1 MFKVALGSAYKAQAD
16 GVSQGFSMMREYLIA
31 GNWKMHGNTLS
42 IAALLEALL
51 SKMKRTPTA
60 PQTVVFPS
68 FPYLSLVA
76 ERLRGSPLAWGAQ
89 NLCQADPEGAFTGE
103 VSAAMLKE
111 FGCRY
116 VLVGHSERRTVYLER
131 DALIAQKL
139 KTALAASLKPILCI
153 GETLAEREE
162 GLTWSV
168 LKKQL
173 ATLEGLQDNHS
184 ALESLIIAYEPVWA
198 IGTGRSAT
206 PEQAQEVH
214 AQIRDTV
221 RFYAP
226 HLADRLQILYGGS
239 VKAEN
244 AVELLAM
251 PDIDGALVGGASL
264 KAEQF
269 IEIINACNS

>member
-1 MFKVALGSAYKAQAD
+1 
-16 GVSQGFSMMREYLIA
+16 MREYLIA
-31 GNWKMHGNTLS
+31 GNWKMYGDGTS

-51 SKMKRTPTA
+51 SKIKQTSTA
-60 PQTVVFPS
+60 PQTVVFPP

-76 ERLRGSPLAWGAQ
+76 ERLRGSPLTWGAQ

-103 VSAAMLKE
+103 VSASMLKE
-111 FGCRY
+111 FGCRF
-116 VLVGHSERRTVYLER
+116 VLIGHSERRVVYQER

-139 KTALAASLKPILCI
+139 KTALAAQLQPILCI
-153 GETLAEREE
+153 GETLAERED

-173 ATLEGLQDNHS
+173 ATLESLQDNQS
-184 ALESLIIAYEPVWA
+184 ALTNLIIAYEPVWA

-226 HLADRLQILYGGS
+226 SIADRLRVLYGGS

-244 AVELLAM
+244 AAELLAM

-269 IEIINACNS
+269 IEIINACNN